1 MELVKELEELLQE
14 LDLRIAQ
21 TPAEPRRGEL
31 ALVRDEV
38 YDELR
43 KARIVFA

>member
-1 MELVKELEELLQE
+1 MEQVRELEQLLHE

-21 TPAEPRRGEL
+21 NPAEHQGGTL